1 MGGICIYVLQWAQG
15 ASVRRRADGGEMK
28 IAFAKRWSG
37 MPGGLRDAL
46 CCAVLISA
54 VVVGGA
60 AWARPQTTAAAPQTN
75 DQGSR
80 QANQQTSQG
89 AAQAQESQPQT
100 KTEQGSTPKISM
112 DVKTVSVPVTVR
124 DKHGKIIA
132 NLTKEDFSV
141 DEDGRPETVN
151 YFARENDL
159 PLRLGL
165 LVDTSLSQRRVLEEE
180 RSASYSFLDHLL
192 RENKDLAFVIHFDR
206 EVELLEDFT
215 GSRPKLQ
222 AALQSLQTPQM
233 DANSGGGGGQ
243 SGGGGQGG
251 GGQGGGIGGGGIGG
265 GGMGGGR
272 RRGGGGGGNSGHR
285 GGGTLLYDAVY
296 LAGNDL
302 MSKQQGRK
310 ALIILSDGVD
320 HGSKVGITTAIE
332 TAQRADTVVY
342 SILFKDSEGFADRSI
357 SMGPFGTGRR
367 GGGRGPQE
375 ERVDGKK
382 ILEQISKETGGRMFE
397 VSKKETVEKIYAQ
410 IEEELRNQYS
420 LGYTPDKNTGPGYHK
435 LHVTTKQKEL
445 VVQARDGYYSAQ

>member
-1 MGGICIYVLQWAQG
+1 
-15 ASVRRRADGGEMK
+15 MK
-28 IAFAKRWSG
+28 IALVKPWSRTRVALADG
-37 MPGGLRDAL
+37 L
-46 CCAVLISA
+46 CCGVLILAALVAGA
-54 VVVGGA
+54 VQVRA
-60 AWARPQTTAAAPQTN
+60 QTTVSGQH
-75 DQGSR
+75 
-80 QANQQTSQG
+80 ANQQ
-89 AAQAQESQPQT
+89 AAQTQESQPQT
-100 KTEQGSTPKISM
+100 KTEQGSAPRISV

-132 NLTKEDFSV
+132 NLTKEDFVV
-141 DEDGRPETVN
+141 DEDGRPQTVN

-233 DANSGGGGGQ
+233 DANSGGGGQ
-243 SGGGGQGG
+243 SGGGQSGG

-265 GGMGGGR
+265 GGIGGR
-272 RRGGGGGGNSGHR
+272 RRGGGGGGGGGNSGHR

-296 LAGNDL
+296 LAGDDL
-302 MSKQQGRK
+302 MSKQPGRK

-342 SILFKDSEGFADRSI
+342 SILFKDDEGFGNRAI

-367 GGGRGPQE
+367 GGGGPQE
-375 ERVDGKK
+375 ARPDGKK

-445 VVQARDGYYSAQ
+445 VVQARDGYYSGQ

>member
-1 MGGICIYVLQWAQG
+1 
-15 ASVRRRADGGEMK
+15 MK
-28 IAFAKRWSG
+28 IALVKRRWSS
-37 MPGGLRDAL
+37 P
-46 CCAVLISA
+46 
-54 VVVGGA
+54 VGGIEISGYGIFILTA
-60 AWARPQTTAAAPQTN
+60 LVASVAQARP
-75 DQGSR
+75 
-80 QANQQTSQG
+80 ANQQASQG
-89 AAQAQESQPQT
+89 AAQNQGSQPQT

-124 DKHGKIIA
+124 DKHGKIIS
-132 NLTKEDFSV
+132 NLTKDDFVV
-141 DEDGRPETVN
+141 DEDGRPQTVN

-233 DANSGGGGGQ
+233 DANSGGGGQ
-243 SGGGGQGG
+243 NGGGQGG
-251 GGQGGGIGGGGIGG
+251 GGQGGGIGGGIGG
-265 GGMGGGR
+265 GGIGG
-272 RRGGGGGGNSGHR
+272 RRGGGGGGGGRGSGHH
-285 GGGTLLYDAVY
+285 GGGTLLNDAVY
-296 LAGNDL
+296 LAGDDL

-320 HGSKVGITTAIE
+320 HGSRVGIMTAIE

-342 SILFKDSEGFADRSI
+342 SILFKDSEGFGGGAV
-357 SMGPFGTGRR
+357 SMGPFGNGRH
-367 GGGRGPQE
+367 GGGRGPGEQ
-375 ERVDGKK
+375 RVDGKK
-382 ILEQISKETGGRMFE
+382 VLEQISKETGGRLFE
-397 VSKKETVEKIYAQ
+397 VSKKEPVEKIYAE

-445 VVQARDGYYSAQ
+445 VVQARDGYYSGQ